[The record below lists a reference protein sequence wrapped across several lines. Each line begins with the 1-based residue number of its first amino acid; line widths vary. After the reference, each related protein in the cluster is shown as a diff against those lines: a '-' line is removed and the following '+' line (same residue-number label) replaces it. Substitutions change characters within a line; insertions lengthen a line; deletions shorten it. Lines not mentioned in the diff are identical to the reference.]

1 MLSSWQ
7 SLKTCRWRVCVCVFV
22 WLRER
27 EKQRA
32 WHRTSVRT
40 VVGGWIQWAVIL
52 MRAAKVLRC
61 NQWPASRMFHSLCRR
76 WSIPEYATG
85 HSLLSCSIFVV
96 FARCNLWPHPSCGS
110 IISFLALSSKLQWI
124 ALNWTVWLRNLKIQ
138 HPPLLLVALFYPSDV
153 IVVTTPF
160 GVTLHLQ
167 NEWLWGD
174 IFTVSFTKS
183 ICLDSACAFR
193 LGSSFQSS

>member
-1 MLSSWQ
+1 MKRKIERTCKEVGVLPLRLWTSIENV
-7 SLKTCRWRVCVCVFV
+7 SL
-22 WLRER
+22 
-27 EKQRA
+27 
-32 WHRTSVRT
+32 
-40 VVGGWIQWAVIL
+40 
-52 MRAAKVLRC
+52 
-61 NQWPASRMFHSLCRR
+61 LCHR

-85 HSLLSCSIFVV
+85 HSLLLYSIFVA
-96 FARCNLWPHPSCGS
+96 FAHCNLWPHPSCGS

-124 ALNWTVWLRNLKIQ
+124 ALNWTVWLRNLKMQ
-138 HPPLLLVALFYPSDV
+138 HPPSPLVALFYPSDV

-160 GVTLHLQ
+160 GVTLDLQ

-183 ICLDSACAFR
+183 ICLDSACALR